1 MKNFKFDTTCKKYFS
16 YLEDRS
22 QKSKK
27 FINGKKIYRGYT
39 PPSKNF
45 FISEF
50 VLQDQKKIFC
60 QRHQNYLRRLC
71 LKFFIFQ
78 MRVSWFSY
86 HPRGGGCTPH
96 KSWGVFAYILAKASS
111 LNTLYGLETWYLQSS
126 RHVKIIQTV
135 SGISDIFDVFMTS

>member
-45 FISEF
+45 IFLNSF
-50 VLQDQKKIFC
+50 CKI
-60 QRHQNYLRRLC
+60 RKR
-71 LKFFIFQ
+71 FF
-78 MRVSWFSY
+78 
-86 HPRGGGCTPH
+86 
-96 KSWGVFAYILAKASS
+96 AS
-111 LNTLYGLETWYLQSS
+111 
-126 RHVKIIQTV
+126 VIKII
-135 SGISDIFDVFMTS
+135 SGVYA